1 MADGYSNFTPRRFFA
16 RSQSQ
21 RDSMPYRPREG
32 LYDRSDVMYL
42 VDETNTVH
50 EEENELCFGLG
61 NTSSSRSPL
70 TSSSNGSMIETPQ
83 SLNVTSTWQ
92 DDVRVLLQQQQR
104 LLLKVL
110 SQQDEMKTKHDEYDK
125 KIITIEEMLAKS
137 SDSSSS
143 CEKKK
148 SRVPRELSVSQ
159 LLFKFKIST

>member
-21 RDSMPYRPREG
+21 RDSTPYRPREG
-32 LYDRSDVMYL
+32 LYDQSDVMYL

-61 NTSSSRSPL
+61 NTCSSRSPL
-70 TSSSNGSMIETPQ
+70 TSSSNLNGSMIETPQ
-83 SLNVTSTWQ
+83 SLNVTSTCQ

-110 SQQDEMKTKHDEYDK
+110 SQQDEMKQNISDT
-125 KIITIEEMLAKS
+125 S
-137 SDSSSS
+137 FSDSYLEISTNKYYTRGYPDLKMR
-143 CEKKK
+143 CILN
-148 SRVPRELSVSQ
+148 LSVVANCQ
-159 LLFKFKIST
+159 

>member
-1 MADGYSNFTPRRFFA
+1 MIGFFA

-21 RDSMPYRPREG
+21 RDSTPYRPREG

-42 VDETNTVH
+42 VDDSNTVH
-50 EEENELCFGLG
+50 EEDCFGLG
-61 NTSSSRSPL
+61 NTCSSRSPL
-70 TSSSNGSMIETPQ
+70 TSSSNLNASMIETPQ

-92 DDVRVLLQQQQR
+92 DDVCVLLQQQQR

-110 SQQDEMKTKHDEYDK
+110 SQQDEMKTKHDEYDNE
-125 KIITIEEMLAKS
+125 IVTIEEMLAKS

-159 LLFKFKIST
+159 LRFKLQIST

>member
-1 MADGYSNFTPRRFFA
+1 MATVTLHQGDSLQEANHKEIA
-16 RSQSQ
+16 R
-21 RDSMPYRPREG
+21 PYRPREG

-61 NTSSSRSPL
+61 NTCSSRPPL
-70 TSSSNGSMIETPQ
+70 TSSSNLNGSMIETPQ
-83 SLNVTSTWQ
+83 SLNVTSTCQ

-125 KIITIEEMLAKS
+125 KIVTIEG
-137 SDSSSS
+137 
-143 CEKKK
+143 C
-148 SRVPRELSVSQ
+148 
-159 LLFKFKIST
+159 

>member
-1 MADGYSNFTPRRFFA
+1 
-16 RSQSQ
+16 
-21 RDSMPYRPREG
+21 
-32 LYDRSDVMYL
+32 MYL
-42 VDETNTVH
+42 VDDSNTVH
-50 EEENELCFGLG
+50 EEDCFGLG

-70 TSSSNGSMIETPQ
+70 TSSSNLNGCMIETPQ

-125 KIITIEEMLAKS
+125 KIVTIEEMLAKS

-159 LLFKFKIST
+159 L